1 MPTILVTGA
10 RQGLGLE
17 LTRQYAGA
25 GWSVIAT
32 CLQPETAADLK
43 AVTGAVQIHDLDN
56 DNHAAVDALAARLRG
71 TPIDVLYNNAGIK
84 GGEHQDFGSYDYEM
98 WMRVLRTNLLGPMK
112 MAEAFVDHVA
122 ASNRR
127 LIVNMASG
135 HASMA
140 WNVPEPPGPPP
151 GKLLYYRTSK
161 AGLNMVTRNLANELR
176 PRGITVLSLAPGHV
190 KTEMGGA
197 DAPLDIV
204 TSVTGIRRVIDAT
217 TPADSGRFLLYD
229 GRTYAW

>member
-17 LTRQYAGA
+17 LTRQYAAA

-43 AVTGAVQIHDLDN
+43 SVAGAVQIHALDN
-56 DNHAAVDALAARLRG
+56 DNHAMVDRLAVQLRG
-71 TPIDVLYNNAGIK
+71 TAIDVLYNNAGIK
-84 GGEHQDFGSYDYEM
+84 GGDHQEFGSYDYDL

-122 ASNRR
+122 ASTRK

-135 HASMA
+135 HASMTY
-140 WNVPEPPGPPP
+140 NVAEPPGPPP
-151 GKLLYYRTSK
+151 GKLIYYRTSK

-204 TSVTGIRRVIDAT
+204 TSITGIRRVIDAV

-229 GRTYAW
+229 GRPYAW